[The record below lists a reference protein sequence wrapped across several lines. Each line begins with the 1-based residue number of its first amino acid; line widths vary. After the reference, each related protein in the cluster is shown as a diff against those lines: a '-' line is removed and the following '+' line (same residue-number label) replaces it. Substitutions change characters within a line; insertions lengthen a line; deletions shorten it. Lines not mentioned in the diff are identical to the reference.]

1 MNVIII
7 KEKTA
12 ALSPGLAASPA
23 LLPLTRAFPLRKT
36 KVTFWACASSTLNEA
51 FGLGDP

>member
-7 KEKTA
+7 EKTA

-23 LLPLTRAFPLRKT
+23 LLPLTRALPLWKT
-36 KVTFWACASSTLNEA
+36 EVTFWACASSALNEA